1 MDKKRTL
8 WIIMDL
14 IFLIVFNVVFFVA
27 GGTNHPLSVWLAYG
41 FIHFSYIMLI
51 VTPFFIR
58 KSNAAVLGLSLYSI
72 SYFYFVLT
80 FFVDLILIFVR
91 AENYKPCLIIN
102 VILLGLYGI
111 VLISNMLA
119 NESTI
124 DSMERHEME
133 LQYIKVCS
141 AKLKGLQNTGNKDLD
156 KKVEKAY
163 DLIHSSQA
171 KSNNSVRDYELT
183 VIDLID
189 ALEQNILK
197 SDYVAADTTLD
208 KILRNA
214 DERNRRL
221 MYK

>member
-1 MDKKRTL
+1 
-8 WIIMDL
+8 
-14 IFLIVFNVVFFVA
+14 
-27 GGTNHPLSVWLAYG
+27 
-41 FIHFSYIMLI
+41 
-51 VTPFFIR
+51 
-58 KSNAAVLGLSLYSI
+58 
-72 SYFYFVLT
+72 
-80 FFVDLILIFVR
+80 
-91 AENYKPCLIIN
+91 
-102 VILLGLYGI
+102 
-111 VLISNMLA
+111 
-119 NESTI
+119 
-124 DSMERHEME
+124 MERHEME
-133 LQYIKVCS
+133 LQYIKFCS
-141 AKLKGLQNTGNKDLD
+141 SKLKGLQNTGNKELD